1 MLVQVKEGCRWL
13 GDATEAGRAQRAW
26 NRLTASEGTSADQ
39 ALDLELLVP
48 ITLFFFFSPHCK
60 DMQSFPDQGSNP
72 CLLQWKPRVL
82 TTGLPG
88 KSFLLIIIIS

>member
-39 ALDLELLVP
+39 ALDLELRVP
-48 ITLFFFFSPHCK
+48 ITLFCFFFSPHCK

-88 KSFLLIIIIS
+88 KSF

>member
-48 ITLFFFFSPHCK
+48 HNSVLFFFPPHCK
-60 DMQSFPDQGSNP
+60 GMQSFPDQGSNP
-72 CLLQWKPRVL
+72 CLLQWKPRIL

-88 KSFLLIIIIS
+88 KSFLLIIIS

>member
-48 ITLFFFFSPHCK
+48 HNSVLFFFSPTL
-60 DMQSFPDQGSNP
+60 QGHAE
-72 CLLQWKPRVL
+72 
-82 TTGLPG
+82 LP
-88 KSFLLIIIIS
+88 

>member
-48 ITLFFFFSPHCK
+48 ITLFFFF
-60 DMQSFPDQGSNP
+60 FPT
-72 CLLQWKPRVL
+72 LQRHAE
-82 TTGLPG
+82 LP
-88 KSFLLIIIIS
+88 